1 MANPTKYLT
10 SIFPDHLRS
19 GPSPGRRLLAL
30 ALCAMLVLGSIFPG
44 VSLAG
49 ETDSEGEGVAVEL
62 PELPDLD
69 PGGEET
75 DLTEEVPASGG
86 GEEEGEAVEVEP
98 EVDTEAPPSEEV
110 TSAATEAPGEAPP
123 QPVAVPEP
131 TSSPS
136 EPELPAPAQQAAAE
150 PPSPEPVANQSIT
163 APKQVPARHSAS
175 SMSAPEGTAPPAE
188 PAQREAPPPQPV
200 AAISDGSGRNLTGKD
215 IYRVRPGDCLWA
227 IAAELLPP
235 SAGSAKIA
243 QEVRRLWRL
252 NASRIGTGDPNLLM
266 VGTALRL
273 R

>member
-1 MANPTKYLT
+1 MANQTKYLT
-10 SIFPDHLRS
+10 SISPDHLRS

-30 ALCAMLVLGSIFPG
+30 ALCAMLALGSTFPG

-49 ETDSEGEGVAVEL
+49 EVDSEGEGVTAGL

-75 DLTEEVPASGG
+75 DLTEEVSASGG

-98 EVDTEAPPSEEV
+98 EVDTEAPPPEEV
-110 TSAATEAPGEAPP
+110 TSTATEAPGEAPP
-123 QPVAVPEP
+123 EPVAVPEP

-136 EPELPAPAQQAAAE
+136 EPELPAPVQQTAAE
-150 PPSPEPVANQSIT
+150 PPSSEPVANQSIT
-163 APKQVPARHSAS
+163 APKQTPDERSAS
-175 SMSAPEGTAPPAE
+175 ARAAEGTAPPE
-188 PAQREAPPPQPV
+188 PALQEAPPPQPV
-200 AAISDGSGRNLTGKD
+200 AAASNGSGRNLIGRD
-215 IYRVRPGDCLWA
+215 LYRVRPGDCLWA

-235 SAGSAKIA
+235 SAGSAEIA
-243 QEVRRLWRL
+243 HEVQRLWRL

-266 VGTALRL
+266 VGTELRL